1 MTPRLSEADVRRIAA
16 LARLELTA
24 EEIETF
30 AQQLADILTYAED
43 VRQVDTTGVAPTS
56 HPLGGGPV
64 WRPDTP
70 VPSLDRDLILDR
82 APDSSKPAGLFK
94 VPKVL

>member
-16 LARLELTA
+16 LARLELTP
-24 EEIETF
+24 EEVETF

-43 VRQVDTTGVAPTS
+43 VRQADTTGVAPTS
-56 HPLGGGPV
+56 HPLGAGPV
-64 WRPDTP
+64 WRADTP
-70 VPSLDRDLILDR
+70 APSLDRDLILDR
-82 APDSSKPAGLFK
+82 APDASKAAGLFK